1 MSAGTPD
8 YLGALGLDS
17 EADER
22 SIRKAYAQR
31 LKRIDASK
39 DADGFQALRAAYE
52 AALRWADF
60 QSRQER
66 NAVAPEAASPLK
78 VVDPRALRQEVS
90 TAEAVPPNDPIVLGQ
105 EVFAQFVSICAT
117 GFQDEASARQALAN
131 SLNDP
136 CLLNL
141 EARLQFE
148 WRVITLLLNGW
159 RPGHEFLFG
168 PACDCFNW
176 EQDRRRLSMFGSAGG
191 ALDAAIDEKL
201 IFFRQAPTH
210 FEVQRKLIRSLRE
223 GGMPSKRS
231 LVEEMPYLQVL
242 MQRYPHWLR
251 MITSHD
257 TFMRW
262 QQELERIPVSERQAE
277 RTVVPSPASSRPKL
291 PSFKGSFAGWLAVI
305 TFIALVVLIGTLG
318 NAPTYRYGSP
328 GATPVP
334 PLPNKSM
341 ALPLPV
347 TGEASSVLRSGS

>member
-8 YLGALGLDS
+8 YLGALGLGRD
-17 EADER
+17 ADER
-22 SIRKAYAQR
+22 SIRRAYAQR
-31 LKRIDASK
+31 LKQIDAAK

-60 QSRQER
+60 RRRQEGS
-66 NAVAPEAASPLK
+66 AGAAETAAPPEA
-78 VVDPRALRQEVS
+78 VDSRAQHQEVC
-90 TAEAVPPNDPIVLGQ
+90 TAETVPPNDPILLGQ
-105 EVFAQFVSICAT
+105 EVFAQFASICT
-117 GFQDEASARQALAN
+117 KGFQDEASARQALAN
-131 SLNDP
+131 ALNDP

-148 WRVITLLLNGW
+148 WRVIRLLLNGW
-159 RPGHEFLFG
+159 RPGHEFLFS
-168 PACDCFNW
+168 PACDCFTW
-176 EQDRRRLSMFGSAGG
+176 EQDRRRLSMFGSAGA

-210 FEVQRKLIRSLRE
+210 FEVQRKLIRSLRDD
-223 GGMPSKRS
+223 GMPSKRS

-257 TFMRW
+257 NFMRR
-262 QQELERIPVSERQAE
+262 QQELDRIPASERQAE
-277 RTVVPSPASSRPKL
+277 RTVVPSPASSKPKL

-305 TFIALVVLIGTLG
+305 AFGALVVLIGTLG

-334 PLPNKSM
+334 PAPNKSM
-341 ALPLPV
+341 ALPRPA
-347 TGEASSVLRSGS
+347 TGEVSTVTRSGS